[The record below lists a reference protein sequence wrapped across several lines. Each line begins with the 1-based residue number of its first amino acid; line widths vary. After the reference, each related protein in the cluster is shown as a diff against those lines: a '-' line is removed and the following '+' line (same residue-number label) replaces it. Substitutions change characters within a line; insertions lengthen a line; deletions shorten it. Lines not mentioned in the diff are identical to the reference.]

1 MLVVHGILG
10 REEEQRF
17 AGRRREVLLVDS
29 ADAAKRRMRAT
40 TDCGTDVAIDLER
53 GSYLAHW
60 AVLVDDGERVVV
72 VERTPEQAL
81 VVRPSLALAPA
92 ELVRQAARIGHAFGN
107 QHVPLEV
114 AEGEIRIP
122 ITTSPEIA
130 AGTVRALGLEGVE
143 ISVSL
148 ARLGKEHPIGS
159 QAADEH
165 G

>member
-10 REEEQRF
+10 RDEEQRF
-17 AGRRREVLLVDS
+17 ADRRREVLLVDS
-29 ADAAKRRMRAT
+29 TDAAKRRLRAT
-40 TDCGTDVAIDLER
+40 TDAGTDVAIDLER
-53 GSYLAHW
+53 GCYLAHG

-72 VERTPEQAL
+72 VERKPEPVL
-81 VVRPSLALAPA
+81 VVRPSLARAPA

>member
-1 MLVVHGILG
+1 MLVVRGILG
-10 REEEQRF
+10 RDEEQRF
-17 AGRRREVLLVDS
+17 ADRRREVLLIDS
-29 ADAAKRRMRAT
+29 TDAAKRRLRAT
-40 TDCGTDVAIDLER
+40 TDAGTDVAIDLER
-53 GSYLAHW
+53 GFYLAHG

-72 VERTPEQAL
+72 VERKPEQVL

-130 AGTVRALGLEGVE
+130 AGTVRTLGLEGVE